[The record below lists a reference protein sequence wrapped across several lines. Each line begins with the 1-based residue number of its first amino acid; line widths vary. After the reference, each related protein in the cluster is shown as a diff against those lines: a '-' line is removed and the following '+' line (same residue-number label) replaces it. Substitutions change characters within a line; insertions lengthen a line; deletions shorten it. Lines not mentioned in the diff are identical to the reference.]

1 MEIVLL
7 PYRETIED
15 VGNGYNS
22 LKFKKVL
29 KIKAAF
35 LKLFKRR
42 GKLSNLLES
51 FRKINSILESI
62 ENCGNWY
69 KCCLALF

>member
-1 MEIVLL
+1 MERTLPVEKETWQVLNNGRIVEIVLL

-29 KIKAAF
+29 KIKDCF
-35 LKLFKRR
+35 FKT
-42 GKLSNLLES
+42 
-51 FRKINSILESI
+51 F
-62 ENCGNWY
+62 
-69 KCCLALF
+69 